1 MVRLNCS
8 DEEIMQPATGASAVP
23 KFLVLCLVIMISKL
37 WMPCTAYMY
46 SHIINDTEVAVPYA
60 CFIWRRPVYL
70 NLICDNWQ
78 TWVNWRWIHS
88 SGGTSVFES
97 HRSNNAEIAFAVCT
111 TLECLLYLLHL
122 TYTHQA
128 WFLSITVFNII
139 DQTLAV
145 PFHQFQIVNDNAA
158 FFVIGVAMPN
168 NFLRRAAQ
176 VWNWGISL
184 FMSSITHCFKLCYPQ

>member
-1 MVRLNCS
+1 MF
-8 DEEIMQPATGASAVP
+8 G
-23 KFLVLCLVIMISKL
+23 
-37 WMPCTAYMY
+37 
-46 SHIINDTEVAVPYA
+46 
-60 CFIWRRPVYL
+60 
-70 NLICDNWQ
+70 
-78 TWVNWRWIHS
+78 
-88 SGGTSVFES
+88 S

-128 WFLSITVFNII
+128 WFLSITVFSII

-158 FFVIGVAMPN
+158 VFVIGVAMPN

-176 VWNWGISL
+176 V
-184 FMSSITHCFKLCYPQ
+184 